1 MDERRDLDFR
11 IRTESTTDLVPPN
24 FADIVSGIV
33 VLAAGEGDFLTIGT
47 IHTTLYEMKPHE
59 PILAG
64 LRFSLTGDV
73 CFSREID
80 RAIRS
85 LVDWGSLKVIDHAT
99 VVVGD
104 TRSYR
109 SYLSNSFTKSQ
120 LAAIHS
126 VSRRYHDRRHRDVQ
140 GFRKHGIASV
150 DSLEK
155 AQFEKV

>member
-11 IRTESTTDLVPPN
+11 IRTENTADLVPPN
-24 FADIVSGIV
+24 FTDIVSGIV
-33 VLAAGEGDFLTIGT
+33 MLSAGEGDFLNIGR
-47 IHTTLYEMKPHE
+47 IHSIFYEMKPHE
-59 PILAG
+59 PILSG
-64 LRFSLTGDV
+64 LKFSLTGDV
-73 CFSREID
+73 CFSRDID
-80 RAIRS
+80 RAVRS
-85 LVDWGSLKVIDHAT
+85 LVDWGSLKVIDNAT

-126 VSRRYHDRRHRDVQ
+126 VSRRYHDRLHRDVQ
-140 GFRKHGIASV
+140 AFRKRGIGSV
-150 DSLEK
+150 DFQEK

>member
-11 IRTESTTDLVPPN
+11 IRTDNATDLAPPN

-33 VLAAGEGDFLTIGT
+33 VLAAGEGDFLIIGR
-47 IHTTLYEMKPHE
+47 IHSIFYEMKPHE
-59 PILAG
+59 PILSG

-80 RAIRS
+80 RAVRS
-85 LVDWGSLKVIDHAT
+85 LVDWGSLKVIDDAT

-104 TRSYR
+104 TRSYL

-126 VSRRYHDRRHRDVQ
+126 VSRRYHDRLHRDVQ
-140 GFRKHGIASV
+140 RIRKHGIGSVASLDKV
-150 DSLEK
+150 
-155 AQFEKV
+155 QFEKV